1 MASFSATTHAAG
13 RGHPSPR
20 PKARGKQFVAIAG
33 ICPLT
38 ALKADNAKNILCR
51 NITIYGSCRAQNNGK
66 CSCQICY
73 PISNINRNLGCPY
86 NHEVG
91 RPDQSIEN
99 AKRFLSVESPSFTPL
114 TTVTNITPGSRSAG
128 ISPKAAA
135 AAVFTPKS
143 TASSVSTSGG
153 AVQLVQPK
161 PSQQQ
166 AGEWPSDIREFVP
179 QQFGDYQN
187 NTAQAFDPFTNSAT
201 GLSNLSDGNHSVQIN
216 PYAQESASAPIY
228 QAASTFSH
236 PLNYHIYAP
245 IGPHRDNLLAYQ
257 RTTHDFFIPDHLREE
272 LQRKSEATLQTF
284 SNSTLPQQIEHF
296 HSLVALD
303 TTAPKSTSPN
313 VYPSWLYKAVS
324 SKDGYTYCL
333 RRLEGFRLT
342 DERAIRTIQTWKR
355 ISNGNVVTV
364 HDAFTTRAFGDSSL
378 IVVTDYH
385 PLSQTLAEKHF
396 AQPTRHVSNRTTNNF
411 VPDHELWGYIIQL
424 ASALKVIH
432 TNGLAARLL
441 APQKIL
447 LTSKNRLRLNTCG
460 VPDILQFEQSRP
472 AEELQQDDLAQL
484 GRLILCLG
492 SKNNAAH
499 QNPPKALEHIV
510 RMYGEKM
517 KDVVTWLLS
526 PPSTSTDQA
535 NDYNIDALLAMVSS
549 QMALTFDASLH
560 EADSLTS
567 NLSRELENA
576 RLVRLTTKLNLI
588 LERPDTSSSNNSGA
602 SGQASS
608 HSLNATGSTWSET
621 GERYYLKLFRDYVYH
636 QIDSEG
642 RPVLDLGHILG
653 CLNKLDA
660 GVEEKIMLVSRDEQ
674 NCFVVS
680 YRELKRAIE
689 SAWNELMKAAA
700 GGRR

>member
-1 MASFSATTHAAG
+1 MASFAAGTHTAG

-20 PKARGKQFVAIAG
+20 PKARG
-33 ICPLT
+33 
-38 ALKADNAKNILCR
+38 
-51 NITIYGSCRAQNNGK
+51 
-66 CSCQICY
+66 
-73 PISNINRNLGCPY
+73 CPY

-91 RPDQSIEN
+91 RPEPSVEN

-114 TTVTNITPGSRSAG
+114 TTVTNVTPGSRSAG
-128 ISPKAAA
+128 ISPKAVA

-143 TASSVSTSGG
+143 TASGVSNSSS
-153 AVQLVQPK
+153 AAQLAQPRQA
-161 PSQQQ
+161 QQQ

-187 NTAQAFDPFTNSAT
+187 NTAQAFDPFTNSAG
-201 GLSNLSDGNHSVQIN
+201 GLANLSEGNHSAQIN
-216 PYAQESASAPIY
+216 PYAQESATAPIY

-236 PLNYHIYAP
+236 PLNYHLYAP

-284 SNSTLPQQIEHF
+284 SNSTLPQQIEHY

-303 TTAPKSTSPN
+303 TTIQKPTAPN

-342 DERAIRTIQTWKR
+342 DERAVRTIQTWKR

-396 AQPTRHVSNRTTNNF
+396 AQPTRHVNNRMTSNY

-424 ASALKVIH
+424 ASALKAIH

-441 APQKIL
+441 VPQKIL
-447 LTSKNRLRLNTCG
+447 LTSKNRVRLNACG
-460 VPDILQFEQSRP
+460 VLDITQFEQSRP
-472 AEELQQDDLAQL
+472 AEELQQDDLMHL

-492 SKNNAAH
+492 SKNATAH
-499 QNPPKALEHIV
+499 QNPQKALEHIT

-517 KDVVTWLLS
+517 KDVVTWLLTL
-526 PPSTSTDQA
+526 PSNSTDET
-535 NDYNIDALLAMVSS
+535 NNYNIDTLLAMVSS
-549 QMALTFDASLH
+549 QMALTLDASLH
-560 EADSLTS
+560 EADSLST

-588 LERPDTSSSNNSGA
+588 LERPDTSSGNTGSSGP
-602 SGQASS
+602 SS
-608 HSLNATGSTWSET
+608 HSLNAIGSTWSET

-636 QIDSEG
+636 QTDAEG

-653 CLNKLDA
+653 CLNKLDT